1 MKDVSV
7 IIVNYNTCKLLSD
20 CIASIY
26 RHTENVEMEI
36 IVVDN
41 ASTDGSE
48 EYIKN
53 KFASVKWINSGGN
66 LGFGKANNLGARYAD
81 GKYLFLLNSDTI
93 LKNNAIWLF
102 YDYMEKHA
110 KADKIGALGCMLL
123 DSHGNPNLSYGNFPS
138 PKSEVAY
145 LMGKILNKKKQAI
158 TGGIDV
164 DSITGADL
172 FMPRDIFMHLHGF
185 DPHFFMYYEETDLQ
199 YRMQQM
205 GWIRRVISGPQIV
218 HLEGGSFQKTGLAPK
233 RFAMSQISYNYYIRK
248 HFRGIQYACF
258 RLSLIVI
265 RLTLFF
271 NKGWNFKEKLHSYML
286 VVFDK

>member
-41 ASTDGSE
+41 ASSDGSE
-48 EYIKN
+48 RSIKSR
-53 KFASVKWINSGGN
+53 FPSVKWINSGGN
-66 LGFGKANNLGARYAD
+66 LGFGKANNLGAKYAD
-81 GKYLFLLNSDTI
+81 GKYLFLLNPDTV

-102 YDYMEKHA
+102 YDYMEKHSIV
-110 KADKIGALGCMLL
+110 DKIGAVGCMLL
-123 DSHGNPNLSYGNFPS
+123 DRYENPNLSYGDFPS

-145 LMGKILNKKKQAI
+145 LIGKISNEKKQTI
-158 TGGIDV
+158 TCDIDV
-164 DSITGADL
+164 DFITGADL
-172 FMPRDIFMHLHGF
+172 FMPRDIFMRLCGF

-199 YRMQQM
+199 YRMQQK
-205 GWIRRVISGPQIV
+205 GWKRRVISGPKIL
-218 HLEGGSFQKTGLAPK
+218 HLEGGSFQKMGLSPK
-233 RFAMSQISYNYYIRK
+233 RFAMSQTSYNYYIRK
-248 HFRGIQYACF
+248 HFSGMRYVCF

-271 NKGWNFKEKLHSYML
+271 NKGWSFKEKLHSYML
-286 VVFDK
+286 VVSGR

>member
-41 ASTDGSE
+41 ASSDGSE
-48 EYIKN
+48 RSIKSR
-53 KFASVKWINSGGN
+53 FPSVKWINSGGN
-66 LGFGKANNLGARYAD
+66 LGFGKANNLGAKYAD
-81 GKYLFLLNSDTI
+81 GKYLFLLNPDTV

-102 YDYMEKHA
+102 YDYMEKHSIV
-110 KADKIGALGCMLL
+110 DKIGAVGCMLL
-123 DSHGNPNLSYGNFPS
+123 DRYENPNLSYGDFPS

-145 LMGKILNKKKQAI
+145 LIGKISNEKKQTI
-158 TGGIDV
+158 TCDIDV
-164 DSITGADL
+164 DFITGADL
-172 FMPRDIFMHLHGF
+172 FMPRDIFMRLCGF

-199 YRMQQM
+199 YRMQQK
-205 GWIRRVISGPQIV
+205 GWKRRVISGPKIL
-218 HLEGGSFQKTGLAPK
+218 HLEGGSFQKMGLSPK
-233 RFAMSQISYNYYIRK
+233 RFAMSQTSYNYYIRK
-248 HFRGIQYACF
+248 HFSRMRYVCF

-286 VVFDK
+286 VVSGR

>member
-41 ASTDGSE
+41 ASSDGSE
-48 EYIKN
+48 RSIKSR
-53 KFASVKWINSGGN
+53 FPSVKWINSGGN
-66 LGFGKANNLGARYAD
+66 LGFGKANNLGAKYAD
-81 GKYLFLLNSDTI
+81 GKYLFLLNPDTV

-102 YDYMEKHA
+102 YDYMEKHSIV
-110 KADKIGALGCMLL
+110 DKIGAVGCMLL
-123 DSHGNPNLSYGNFPS
+123 DRYENPNLSYGDFPS

-145 LMGKILNKKKQAI
+145 LIGKISNEKKQTI
-158 TGGIDV
+158 TCDIDV
-164 DSITGADL
+164 DFITGADL
-172 FMPRDIFMHLHGF
+172 FMPRDIFMRLCGF

-199 YRMQQM
+199 YRMQQK
-205 GWIRRVISGPQIV
+205 GWKRRVISGPKIL
-218 HLEGGSFQKTGLAPK
+218 HLEGGSFQKMGLSPK
-233 RFAMSQISYNYYIRK
+233 RFAMSQTSYNYYIRK
-248 HFRGIQYACF
+248 HFSRMRYVCF

-271 NKGWNFKEKLHSYML
+271 NKGWSFKEKLHSYML
-286 VVFDK
+286 VVSGR